1 MSARKK
7 SPKSPK
13 SRQSKRPPR
22 TLQSQ
27 QRPKSKTVT
36 VTDANFD
43 SIVLDSEIPVLV
55 DFWASWCAPCRAL
68 APTLES
74 LAEELEGELLVV
86 KYNTEKN
93 NRVSQ
98 AMAIRSLPT
107 MVLFKDGEV
116 AGVQMG
122 AMPAGRLLSW
132 IHKQLAPKRSLW
144 DRLRRK
150 PENNAPD
157 TPN

>member
-1 MSARKK
+1 MSAKKK
-7 SPKSPK
+7 SPKAAK
-13 SRQSKRPPR
+13 SGQSQRPPR
-22 TLQSQ
+22 SLKSLQP
-27 QRPKSKTVT
+27 PKSNTVT

-93 NRVSQ
+93 NRVAQ

-122 AMPAGRLLSW
+122 AMPVGRLLSW
-132 IHKQLAPKRSLW
+132 IQKQLAPKRSFW
-144 DRLRRK
+144 ERFRSKSDDHAEK
-150 PENNAPD
+150 
-157 TPN
+157 TPQ

>member
-1 MSARKK
+1 MSSKKK
-7 SPKSPK
+7 SQKTRRPRPIALSEKMKSPK
-13 SRQSKRPPR
+13 SR
-22 TLQSQ
+22 
-27 QRPKSKTVT
+27 TVI

-43 SIVLDSEIPVLV
+43 AIVLDSEIPVLV

-93 NRVSQ
+93 KRVAQ

-122 AMPAGRLLSW
+122 AMPPGRLVSW
-132 IHKQLAPKRSLW
+132 IQKRLAPKRSLW
-144 DRLRRK
+144 ERFRRK
-150 PENNAPD
+150 SDNQTQD
-157 TPN
+157 TPQ